1 LKPRDLADLLLLA
14 ALWGASFLFLR
25 VAAPSFGP
33 LALVF
38 VRVAGASAVL
48 VPLLL
53 WQGQLGALCQHWRP
67 IAVVGVLNSVLPFI
81 GFSIA
86 ALVLQAGLSAIFNAT
101 TPLWTALIAWAWLG
115 RRPGRWPALGLALGF
130 VGVLGLAMERAS
142 FRPGEHG
149 VSPAIAILACVAAAS
164 CYGLAAN
171 FTQRHLT
178 GVPAIAL
185 ATGSQLSAAVVSLA
199 PAAWAWPAQMPSA
212 SAWGAA
218 VVLSTVS
225 TGFAYIL
232 YFRLIARVG
241 PASASTVTFLIP
253 AFAVVWGA
261 VFLGEQPSL
270 AMAIGGLVILL
281 GTALATGL
289 LRPAALARP
298 PREGA

>member
-1 LKPRDLADLLLLA
+1 MKSRDTADLLLLA

-53 WQGQLGALCQHWRP
+53 WQGQVADLRRHWRP

-81 GFSIA
+81 GFSVA

-101 TPLWTALIAWAWLG
+101 TPLWTAVIAWLWLG
-115 RRPGRWPALGLALGF
+115 RRPGRWPAVGLALGF
-130 VGVLGLAMERAS
+130 IGVLGLAMERAS
-142 FRPGEHG
+142 LRPGEHG

-171 FTQRHLT
+171 FTQRHLS

-185 ATGSQLSAAVVSLA
+185 AAGSQLTAALVTLL
-199 PAAWAWPAQMPSA
+199 PAVWAWPTQPPPAT
-212 SAWGAA
+212 AWGAA
-218 VVLSTVS
+218 LVLATVS
-225 TGFAYIL
+225 TGLAYIL

-241 PASASTVTFLIP
+241 PSSASTVTFLIP

-261 VFLGEQPSL
+261 VFLGEQPTA
-270 AMAIGGLVILL
+270 AMAAGGLVILL

-289 LRPAALARP
+289 LRGPATRRRP
-298 PREGA
+298 GQA